1 MRTTKSVAQIS
12 FTPTHSFSAESQY
25 IMKILITLFMLL
37 FLSELRAEGIYICS
51 MPNGSREYRNTG
63 DVKGCKKLN
72 VEAVSVIPSGSG
84 GNASGDRSKNSAA
97 PDGSFARI
105 DNMIQK
111 RRDQDRMQI
120 LLDEVKREESRLI
133 ELKQEYQ
140 NGEPERLGSERNY
153 AKYLERVAQLKED
166 IQRSEKNIEALKRE
180 ISTLK

>member
-12 FTPTHSFSAESQY
+12 FTPTHSFLAKSRQL
-25 IMKILITLFMLL
+25 MKILSTLFMLL

-84 GNASGDRSKNSAA
+84 GNSSGDRSKNTAA

-120 LLDEVKREESRLI
+120 L
-133 ELKQEYQ
+133 
-140 NGEPERLGSERNY
+140 PERLGSERNY

>member
-1 MRTTKSVAQIS
+1 
-12 FTPTHSFSAESQY
+12 
-25 IMKILITLFMLL
+25 MKILSILFMLL
-37 FLSELRAEGIYICS
+37 FFSGLHAEGIYICS
-51 MPNGSREYRNTG
+51 LPNGSREYRNTG
-63 DVKGCKKLN
+63 DMKGCKKLN

-84 GNASGDRSKNSAA
+84 TSDRSKNSAA
-97 PDGSFARI
+97 PDGSFARV
-105 DNMIQK
+105 DNMLQK
-111 RRDQDRMQI
+111 RRDQDRLQI

-166 IQRSEKNIEALKRE
+166 IQRSDKNIEALKRE